1 LLTGLDRG
9 EETEFFE
16 APMVIV
22 GVNEVGDSGAEFF
35 DVPVSSAVDDL
46 LFEGAV
52 EALRHPMG
60 LGLLDE
66 GEALG

>member
-1 LLTGLDRG
+1 
-9 EETEFFE
+9 
-16 APMVIV
+16 
-22 GVNEVGDSGAEFF
+22 
-35 DVPVSSAVDDL
+35 VDDL